1 MGEVCLCACG
11 WADGGVCWSP
21 AGNRFDDKGLVEVF
35 NSLPRTLRVLD
46 VSSNTMGEASITA
59 LAQQMGMHSFGVS
72 EVCVYVCA
80 PVCRHASV

>member
-1 MGEVCLCACG
+1 VCACG
-11 WADGGVCWSP
+11 WADGSVCWSP